1 MDGPVN
7 GSKPFHPPIP
17 PLTPMRTDHFLFITA
32 FTMDFCTALVSFAV
46 PLVALSLGASIV
58 ELGLIGT
65 TGTLA
70 FTLAC
75 SFTGKLADRYDRRR
89 LMGISS
95 IATAIVFMSLIFA
108 SSFWELLIGA
118 TLGWGLM
125 ALFWPALQATLAE
138 GRNRA
143 QLVKSLG
150 MFNMF
155 WTIGFMCGPLFGG
168 YLYAIHPRLTF
179 TVGMAGMALLSLA
192 IFFMRFKPADVQKE
206 EPLPDTHKSGDTAR
220 FRTMAWI
227 ASFSAFFMVG
237 ILNNQ
242 FPKLAAELLIRPEVL
257 GVLLAIPRFAQFLVF
272 LLVRYTTRWQFRLM
286 PLIIPQICAIIGMV
300 TVTTQDTP
308 MVLGLAF
315 GTIGLLV
322 GASFS
327 ASQFYS
333 FFQEERKGERGARNE
348 MIIGM
353 GMVSGPFVGG
363 LLAQN
368 VGLRAP
374 YVLCCVVLATAM
386 LLEYRLYR
394 KKVRNDEA
402 RSDTSGFQR
411 PSYNNET
418 PE

>member
-1 MDGPVN
+1 
-7 GSKPFHPPIP
+7 
-17 PLTPMRTDHFLFITA
+17 MRAGGVRSDYFLFTA
-32 FTMDFCTALVSFAV
+32 AFMMDFCTGLVSFAV
-46 PLVALSLGASIV
+46 PLVALSLGASVV

-89 LMGISS
+89 LMGISA
-95 IATAIVFMSLIFA
+95 IATSVVF
-108 SSFWELLIGA
+108 LLLVFTENLWLLMLGA
-118 TLGWGLM
+118 ALGWGLLAM
-125 ALFWPALQATLAE
+125 FWPALQATLAE
-138 GRNRA
+138 GRDRS
-143 QLVKSLG
+143 QLVKTLG

-168 YLYAIHPRLTF
+168 YLYAVHPRLTF
-179 TVGMAGMALLSLA
+179 TVSLIGMALMALA
-192 IFFMRFKPADVQKE
+192 IFLVRFEHTARQTQEDAPPEAQ
-206 EPLPDTHKSGDTAR
+206 EPVDTAR
-220 FRTMAWI
+220 FRRIAWI

-242 FPKLAAELLIRPEVL
+242 FPKLAEELLIRPETL
-257 GVLLAIPRFAQFLVF
+257 GILLAIPRFAQFLVF
-272 LLVRYTTRWQFRLM
+272 ILIRYTTRWQFRLM
-286 PLIIPQICAIIGMV
+286 PLIVPQIAAVAGMLV
-300 TVTTQDTP
+300 VTTQDTP
-308 MVLGLAF
+308 ILLGLAF

-333 FFQEERKGERGARNE
+333 FFQEDRKGERGARNE

-368 VGLRAP
+368 LGLRMP
-374 YVLCCVVLATAM
+374 YVLCCVILIIAM
-386 LLEYRLYR
+386 MLEYRMYQKQNHIANPPL
-394 KKVRNDEA
+394 
-402 RSDTSGFQR
+402 
-411 PSYNNET
+411 
-418 PE
+418 